1 MSIFKTGLIGKTP
14 PGKFKDI
21 IDHLTRVKKKKP
33 DFPDVFPASKA
44 PIPTKTKTVEDIE
57 AINRFVRDNPR
68 QDMAGGGMLVQPGF
82 GGTRQGY
89 AKDKREITT
98 KVINKLDLDKKKITL
113 SGDDFITGKVKS
125 FVPEGVGKKYVDEY
139 INFANKNYLKN
150 DMSMVEPFQA
160 YIKNKY
166 PKRYAKIISDV
177 NESGYRDLKNIHIT
191 YKRALANEL
200 ITAANNQLKFVN
212 QFDILKKLIPPK
224 RVGFYEKKGG
234 LQARPPKWAD
244 KNTLNNFKNLD
255 KMENKLSKALTYMV
269 KNNVT
274 IIDPKKVKIK
284 GSGAN
289 KPGASPIRLT
299 MHYLVGGGS
308 ENALN
313 KALEINPWYQS
324 QNFKVGDTTKN
335 TFNYL
340 SKQYGKDF
348 IGQPFNDAYD
358 FALQR
363 RGRISLKGMKNQPLP
378 ENLIWEFAA
387 RSAQRN
393 FNDGV
398 PIDQW
403 PVTILDKKG
412 DVVDLG
418 KFPVDSTGRKILNT
432 SELQFKYNGEIFNR
446 KNLKTKGVQSGFF
459 NDIYKVSSNLDSYLK
474 QQVPDPDNP
483 KKTIS
488 LKELFDKTEGRIF
501 PTIGHDDARGG
512 VKKRPF
518 NNFKIL
524 TNVEN
529 ISLYNAYDKITN
541 PETRRNVAN
550 FIYGE
555 TKGLRGDR
563 YKEAWTNKNVK
574 FVTEYIKTGQGLGQT
589 PYRQAVTMP
598 PERLQRILASFSK
611 NRKCI
616 ITFGKSKAAAEGGRI
631 GYVTGSAN
639 LTECAKDGAKV
650 FNDGK
655 LNTADQ
661 IQDGAKLLR
670 GGRAV
675 LSTLSKYGIVPEL
688 AYVGLEAAGR
698 TVLGEEPAN
707 ALLKSIDT
715 LTFGA
720 TDFTSEIEAE
730 KFGEYAKDKLAV
742 DAFRGSQ
749 AKVRSILNNLEKLEQ
764 INLEG
769 GDVDV
774 TQELQTLRAQLK
786 SASDELRANTV
797 NPDLVQFIDKRQEEI
812 SDVELAKSPLAKKSL
827 TDQLEGFPGIKDY
840 MDTEAT
846 RVFPFQQTQKQLNEK
861 VLTSLFDVKDAM
873 QYTTSDAINIAQRL
887 RAEGQDISAKDILDY
902 RDSLRNTN
910 LSGLAESGKYSPTSI
925 YGANETFSTPLP
937 SGALD
942 KKPNVIPEIER
953 EIVGQT
959 NVVNPF
965 DIDISDIGSGLRGF
979 AAAGGGIA
987 KEAGDRSGRPPE
999 RGPNSQG
1006 LQGLMK
1012 RVRNL

>member
-1 MSIFKTGLIGKTP
+1 MSKLKIIGKLNPTQYSEMLN
-14 PGKFKDI
+14 
-21 IDHLTRVKKKKP
+21 HLTRKKIKNPFIKAEDIVVNKKQ
-33 DFPDVFPASKA
+33 S
-44 PIPTKTKTVEDIE
+44 VEDMK

-113 SGDDFITGKVKS
+113 SGDDFITGKVKD

-177 NESGYRDLKNIHIT
+177 NESGYRNLKDIHVT

-269 KNNVT
+269 QNNVT

-284 GSGAN
+284 GSGA
-289 KPGASPIRLT
+289 KIPGRSPIRLT

-308 ENALN
+308 EDALN

-340 SKQYGKDF
+340 SKQYGRDF

-378 ENLIWEFAA
+378 ENLIWDSAA
-387 RSAQRN
+387 RSAIRN

-459 NDIYKVSSNLDSYLK
+459 NDIYKVSSQLDNYLK
-474 QQVPDPDNP
+474 QEVPDPDNP

-488 LKELFDKTEGRIF
+488 LRELFDKTEGRIF

-529 ISLYNAYDKITN
+529 LSLYNAYDKITN
-541 PETRRNVAN
+541 PETRKNVAN

-574 FVTEYIKTGQGLGQT
+574 LVTEYIKTGQGLEQT

-598 PERLQRILASFSK
+598 PEKLQRILASFSK

-655 LNTADQ
+655 FKTAEQ
-661 IQDGAKLLR
+661 VQDAAKLLR

-675 LSTLSKYGIVPEL
+675 ISGLMKYGIIPEL

-698 TVLGEEPAN
+698 TLLGEKPTN

-720 TDFTSEIEAE
+720 TDFGSGIEAE
-730 KFGEYAKDKLAV
+730 KFGKFSDQKLAV
-742 DAFRGSQ
+742 DKFRNSQ
-749 AKVRSILNNLEKLEQ
+749 ALVNSLQNKLKNLKAITDQ
-764 INLEG
+764 GGEG
-769 GDVDV
+769 YVGDLTSDIQM
-774 TQELQTLRAQLK
+774 TQAQLQTAQKALQ
-786 SASDELRANTV
+786 ENTV
-797 NPDLVQFIDKRQEEI
+797 SSDIIQFIDRKGQEI
-812 SDVELAKSPLAKKSL
+812 ADTQMAKSDFAKQSL
-827 TDQLEGFPGIKDY
+827 KDQMEGIPGIRDY
-840 MDTEAT
+840 TDTEST
-846 RVFPFQQTQKQLNEK
+846 RIFPSQPSQMDLNLNMFPTLPTGVMELK
-861 VLTSLFDVKDAM
+861 
-873 QYTTSDAINIAQRL
+873 TSDAIDLAQAL
-887 RAEGQDISAKDILDY
+887 RAEGQDVSAKDVLAY
-902 RDSLRNTN
+902 RDEL
-910 LSGLAESGKYSPTSI
+910 K
-925 YGANETFSTPLP
+925 STPL
-937 SGALD
+937 SELAKTYGDEQIYGTQGAEALQ
-942 KKPNVIPEIER
+942 P
-953 EIVGQT
+953 
-959 NVVNPF
+959 
-965 DIDISDIGSGLRGF
+965 L
-979 AAAGGGIA
+979 AGGGIA
-987 KEAGDRSGRPPE
+987 KLAGVSSGPPPE
-999 RGPNSQG
+999 KGPMSQG

>member
-1 MSIFKTGLIGKTP
+1 MSIFKIGLIGKTP

-33 DFPDVFPASKA
+33 DLLDVF
-44 PIPTKTKTVEDIE
+44 
-57 AINRFVRDNPR
+57 PR
-68 QDMAGGGMLVQPGF
+68 QDMAGGGMLVQPSADGS
-82 GGTRQGY
+82 RPGY
-89 AKDKREITT
+89 AGEKREITT

-113 SGDDFITGKVKS
+113 SGDDFITGKVKG

-166 PKRYAKIISDV
+166 PKKYAKIISDV
-177 NESGYRDLKNIHIT
+177 NESGYRNLKDIHVT

-212 QFDILKKLIPPK
+212 QFDILKKLIPSK
-224 RVGFYEKKGG
+224 RVGFYEKSGG

-269 KNNVT
+269 QNNVT

-284 GSGAN
+284 GSGAK

-308 ENALN
+308 EDALN

-340 SKQYGKDF
+340 SKQYGRDF

-378 ENLIWEFAA
+378 ENLIWDSAA
-387 RSAQRN
+387 RSAIRN

-412 DVVDLG
+412 NVVDLG

-459 NDIYKVSSNLDSYLK
+459 NDVYKISSQLDDYLK
-474 QQVPDPDNP
+474 QPVPDPDNP

-529 ISLYNAYDKITN
+529 LSLYNAYDKITD
-541 PETRRNVAN
+541 PQTRRYVAN

-574 FVTEYIKTGQGLGQT
+574 LVTEYIKTGQGLEQT

-598 PERLQRILASFSK
+598 PEQLKKLVATLSNDPRCSRGF
-611 NRKCI
+611 
-616 ITFGKSKAAAEGGRI
+616 KS
-631 GYVTGSAN
+631 
-639 LTECAKDGAKV
+639 
-650 FNDGK
+650 
-655 LNTADQ
+655 Q
-661 IQDGAKLLR
+661 
-670 GGRAV
+670 GGRAGFQDGNPPSLDV
-675 LSTLSKYGIVPEL
+675 CYQGGVKNINSGMKNASPAQIKNFAEFANRTKRLGRNIMKFGILPEAMYVAADSTFRLAMGDSAIESLLRASEYLLPSDQTKLAEIMEAKRLSSPET
-688 AYVGLEAAGR
+688 AAIIGR
-698 TVLGEEPAN
+698 
-707 ALLKSIDT
+707 SIDYKNQ
-715 LTFGA
+715 LAKIQSLEDQKANLELLSGRGDFDYIGDFSQNIKNVDAQLKKA
-720 TDFTSEIEAE
+720 TDDLNNKFKITDPERLYAERMKDEVDDIRGTRSFLTKVKKFARDIDDREYGDVEDLETPQDTQKDLNQRMLPQAPTIYKVEGNKLLQKNLSEATTSEIMNHVQLLKPLGFNVSTKNLLAE
-730 KFGEYAKDKLAV
+730 
-742 DAFRGSQ
+742 
-749 AKVRSILNNLEKLEQ
+749 
-764 INLEG
+764 
-769 GDVDV
+769 
-774 TQELQTLRAQLK
+774 
-786 SASDELRANTV
+786 
-797 NPDLVQFIDKRQEEI
+797 
-812 SDVELAKSPLAKKSL
+812 
-827 TDQLEGFPGIKDY
+827 
-840 MDTEAT
+840 
-846 RVFPFQQTQKQLNEK
+846 
-861 VLTSLFDVKDAM
+861 
-873 QYTTSDAINIAQRL
+873 
-887 RAEGQDISAKDILDY
+887 
-902 RDSLRNTN
+902 RDSLRGMP
-910 LSGLAESGKYSPTSI
+910 LSQQEQIFGKEATYGFSGTM
-925 YGANETFSTPLP
+925 GEPLNKGP
-937 SGALD
+937 VE
-942 KKPNVIPEIER
+942 KKQNVIRDMEN
-953 EIVGQT
+953 EIVGRT
-959 NVVNPF
+959 NVNTQGQVINPF
-965 DIDISDIGSGLRGF
+965 DIDISDIGSGVRGF

-987 KEAGDRSGRPPE
+987 KEAGDRSGPPPE
-999 RGPNSQG
+999 KGPMSQG